1 MRRQEGGAILG
12 IGGRYRGPFTQPVT
26 EILDPVRKAW
36 TPIAVE
42 PAITVT
48 IPNFGTGL
56 TTKQADFP
64 VRFGALLDDGRYLS
78 VAGADPTSTLLRLAL
93 AKQLIP

>member
-1 MRRQEGGAILG
+1 
-12 IGGRYRGPFTQPVT
+12 
-26 EILDPVRKAW
+26 
-36 TPIAVE
+36 VE